1 VTSNGVEG
9 PDPATVSDVG
19 IGVGVGVGV
28 DGGSGGD
35 DQGPEVPAAA
45 LRLWR
50 ELVGDQRAFAPGM
63 RTVARDTRGLCPRG
77 WTGIVRLGDAYAIEP
92 GDAAPDTIAALL
104 ALDDP
109 ADPEQ
114 VLGAVT
120 VHDTLGPGELAYRP
134 AAAAPL
140 PRVTVGDGLTL
151 GIEPVGRLER
161 FLAALPDEDVR
172 ESSVGDM
179 DEAVV
184 LRLEGTPVA
193 AAGHLRWP
201 ADIAHIG
208 ILVAPAHRGRGHGRS
223 AGAAAV
229 QRAEA
234 QGSSAQWRAATDNLG
249 SRGLAAALGFVE
261 VGRQLSVDLAPR

>member
-9 PDPATVSDVG
+9 PDPATVSG
-19 IGVGVGVGV
+19 LGVGVGVGV
-28 DGGSGGD
+28 DGGSDGD
-35 DQGPEVPAAA
+35 VQGTEVPAAA

-50 ELVGDQRAFAPGM
+50 ELVGDRRAFAPGM
-63 RTVARDTRGLCPRG
+63 RTVARDTRGLCPPG
-77 WTGIVRLGDAYAIEP
+77 WTGIVRLGDAYAIELGEAEP
-92 GDAAPDTIAALL
+92 ETIAVLL

-114 VLGAVT
+114 VLAALT

-134 AAAAPL
+134 ATAAP
-140 PRVTVGDGLTL
+140 PARMTSGVGLSL
-151 GIEPVGRLER
+151 EVEPVRHLGG
-161 FLAALPDEDVR
+161 FLAGLPDEDVQ

-184 LRLEGTPVA
+184 LRVEGTPVA
-193 AAGHLRWP
+193 VAGHLRWP

-208 ILVAPAHRGRGHGRS
+208 ILVAPAHRGRGLGRIV
-223 AGAAAV
+223 GNAAV
-229 QRAEA
+229 ERAES
-234 QGSSAQWRAATDNLG
+234 QGLSAQWRAATDNLG